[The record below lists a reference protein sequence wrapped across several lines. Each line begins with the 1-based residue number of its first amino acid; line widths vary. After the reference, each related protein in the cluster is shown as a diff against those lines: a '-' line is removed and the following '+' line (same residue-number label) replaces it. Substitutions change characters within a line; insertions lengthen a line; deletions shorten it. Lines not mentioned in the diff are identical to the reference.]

1 MKHNYST
8 MTHSIKTGYREINM
22 LLPVLLVRSGRDEKR
37 RRGYR
42 ESVRIFF
49 ARVDGRTEY
58 GSSAFSPLEAVKF
71 EKKKGAMLG

>member
-1 MKHNYST
+1 MKHSYST

-42 ESVRIFF
+42 ESVRIFL
-49 ARVDGRTEY
+49 ARVDERTEY
-58 GSSAFSPLEAVKF
+58 GTGACSPLEAVEF
-71 EKKKGAMLG
+71 GKKKGAMLE